1 MQKWIACGA
10 PQKVIIGAKDIQEA
24 YKAYMQY
31 AGEKWLFEK
40 LPLQNLKK
48 EDDDFGDTGAEE
60 GMVRLF
66 VNLGKKNNIRPG
78 DILGAI
84 AGETKMPGRLIG
96 SIDIYDKYTFV
107 EVPRE
112 YAAEVLDRM
121 KNVKIRGKAV
131 NIEPANRR

>member
-1 MQKWIACGA
+1 MESRVNEEEYTSIEMAA
-10 PQKVIIGAKDIQEA
+10 AF
-24 YKAYMQY
+24 
-31 AGEKWLFEK
+31 LK
-40 LPLQNLKK
+40 LAMGDSVDSEELKK
-48 EDDDFGDTGAEE
+48 EYDDFGDTGAEE